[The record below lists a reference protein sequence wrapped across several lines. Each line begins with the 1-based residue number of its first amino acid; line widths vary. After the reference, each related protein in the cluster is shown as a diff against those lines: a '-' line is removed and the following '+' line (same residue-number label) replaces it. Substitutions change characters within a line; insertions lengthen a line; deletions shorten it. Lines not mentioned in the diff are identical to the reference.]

1 MQWIRNQAQELE
13 AILLRYNSFNM
24 LANLMVTQLLND
36 PEKYKET
43 NHTGLAAFVEYAAL
57 LYLKHPFNAGEA
69 YVIDG
74 PVLEQIERKMRD
86 IFVNL
91 NFYWAAESLPEIEG
105 KERPALDAFRYR
117 TISNELVVRSPGYS
131 HHQEERLQTLF
142 EPIKGELLELL
153 GFTVEDL
160 LALEKARDKVTKR
173 KLAARMEATKK
184 GEQELLEELRTAR
197 AGSSEPGAN
206 EAYIQSIK
214 ALPSKQAKRHIRNW
228 ITLWGV
234 TFLGTRVYSFSAGEI
249 AAEARLP
256 VERVKAALEYFSLDF
271 GSISADFYIPS
282 PTHELR
288 VRPFLHNDGVYMCPL
303 PGSLIW
309 AVQPRLEESI
319 NPTSPNA
326 QVQGNRIWKRYE
338 KNRKNYLEQ
347 ETLRLLGNTLK
358 HAEVYGGL
366 EYQVIESGIAKKTEL
381 DGLVVY
387 DTTLFLIEA
396 KAGSFSFSA
405 RRGSKDRIKRDL
417 KELLGKAH
425 SQAVRAK
432 RYIEGTNSPTFVTS
446 EGKKVV
452 IDKGRFWRTF
462 LVTVTLE
469 PMDTFNAMLHE
480 VARAGVLEEAELP
493 WAVSLDI
500 LRVICEM
507 NEFPTQLVHYLHRR
521 LRVNEFRKFRA
532 SDELDWF
539 GLYLARGLYFEN
551 DKRFSEA
558 DFVQFG
564 SFSTPFD
571 DYYLYETGTRKT
583 AVAKPRQPMP
593 KLLRDIIME
602 LDERGGSYGHSEA
615 VLRLLSLNDEGRR
628 NFASFFRRIRRMTL
642 QDRRQHDFSMG
653 SDEARAGITCFSAVA
668 RDAEEVFEQLEGF
681 IRLKKYR
688 MSADHWV
695 GLLTIVDY
703 PGLVHGFIAGNEP
716 WVPDKELEA
725 LSAELISGTSRYG
738 SD

>member
-1 MQWIRNQAQELE
+1 MRRIRKEAQELE
-13 AILLRYNSFNM
+13 TILLRYNSFNM
-24 LANLMVTQLLND
+24 LANLMVTQLWSD

-43 NHTGLAAFVEYAAL
+43 MHTGLAAFVEYAAL
-57 LYLKHPFNAGEA
+57 LYLKHPFNVGES

-74 PVLEQIERKMRD
+74 PVLEQIETKMRG

-91 NFYWAAESLPEIEG
+91 NFYWAAESLPETGG
-105 KERPALDAFRYR
+105 KERSALDTFRYR
-117 TISNELVVRSPGYS
+117 TISSELVVRSPGYA
-131 HHQEERLQTLF
+131 HHQEEQLRALY
-142 EPIKGELLELL
+142 EPIRDELLELL
-153 GFTVEDL
+153 GFTVEDVF
-160 LALEKARDKVTKR
+160 ALEKAREEVTRR
-173 KLAARMEATKK
+173 KLAARMESAKK
-184 GEQELLEELRTAR
+184 GEQELLEELRAAR
-197 AGSSEPGAN
+197 AGGSEAGAN

-214 ALPSKQAKRHIRNW
+214 GLRSKQAKKHIRNW
-228 ITLWGV
+228 MTLWGM
-234 TFLGTRVYSFSAGEI
+234 TFLGTRVYSFSADEI
-249 AAEARLP
+249 AAEAELP
-256 VERVKAALEYFSLDF
+256 VERAQAMLNYFSLDF
-271 GSISADFYIPS
+271 GSIPADFYIPS

-309 AVQPRLEESI
+309 TLQPRLEESI
-319 NPTSPNA
+319 NPNSPNTL
-326 QVQGNRIWKRYE
+326 VQGGRIWRRYE

-347 ETLRLLGNTLK
+347 ETLRLLGNTLR
-358 HAEVYGGL
+358 HAQMYGGL
-366 EYQVIESGIAKKTEL
+366 EYEVVENGVAKKTEL
-381 DGLVVY
+381 DGLIVY

-432 RYIEGTNSPTFVTS
+432 RYIEDTDSPTFVTG
-446 EGKKVV
+446 EGKRVT
-452 IDKGRFWRTF
+452 IDKGKFWRTF
-462 LVTVTLE
+462 MVTVTLE
-469 PMDTFNAMLHE
+469 PMDTFNAVLHE

-507 NEFPTQLVHYLHRR
+507 NEFPTQLVHYLQRR

-551 DKRFSEA
+551 DERFDEA
-558 DFVQFG
+558 DFVHFG

-571 DYYLYETGTRKT
+571 DYYLYETGVRK
-583 AVAKPRQPMP
+583 APVAKPTQPMP
-593 KLLRDIIME
+593 KLLRDIILE
-602 LDERGGSYGHSEA
+602 LDGRGGSYGHSEA
-615 VLRLLSLNDEGRR
+615 ILRLLSLNDKGR
-628 NFASFFRRIRRMTL
+628 NDFASFFRRVRRMTL

-653 SDEARAGITCFSAVA
+653 SDEARAGITCFSAAA
-668 RDAEEVFEQLEGF
+668 RDAGEVFERLEGF

-688 MSADHWV
+688 MGADHWL

-716 WVPDKELEA
+716 WAPDEELEA
-725 LSAELISGTSRYG
+725 LSAELFGETTSHG